1 MQNTAA
7 ASTRASITQDGVLT
21 AIDYGTVKVTAEAQ
35 DGSGVSHSVLVT
47 IQSIHPENI
56 VLNKQNKVM
65 QVGDVLDLQYRI
77 YPTNAVEQSVT
88 YLSENEEVV
97 SVTQKGRVRAL
108 QAGETDIIV
117 TTVDGGITA
126 VCHVIVSDAKVCL
139 EQLIAQCEALEET
152 DYLEESW
159 KPFAQTLAEAKA
171 VLAAA
176 DSRKQDWNA
185 ASESL
190 LSARDSLVGVEDAFG
205 GLTVL
210 MRRAE
215 ALDFTLYTEESF
227 AAVQSAYLN
236 AQNVTAKGNMAT
248 RAEITEAA
256 NALQLALDGLT
267 LKSTEED
274 QPGNNGGGNQ
284 GGNNQ
289 PGGSTGDD
297 SKPGNGGAASGDN
310 SGSGSNTG
318 DNAGTTG
325 GSNQPESNTGND
337 NNQSGNKTE
346 NTQKP
351 SAGNTSDG
359 SRSPATGE
367 AGQFVLLFGGIG
379 LLAGL
384 SSLFLGKRYKK
395 D

>member
-248 RAEITEAA
+248 RA
-256 NALQLALDGLT
+256 
-267 LKSTEED
+267 
-274 QPGNNGGGNQ
+274 
-284 GGNNQ
+284 
-289 PGGSTGDD
+289 
-297 SKPGNGGAASGDN
+297 
-310 SGSGSNTG
+310 
-318 DNAGTTG
+318 
-325 GSNQPESNTGND
+325 
-337 NNQSGNKTE
+337 
-346 NTQKP
+346 
-351 SAGNTSDG
+351 
-359 SRSPATGE
+359 RSQRQQTHY
-367 AGQFVLLFGGIG
+367 
-379 LLAGL
+379 
-384 SSLFLGKRYKK
+384 S
-395 D
+395 